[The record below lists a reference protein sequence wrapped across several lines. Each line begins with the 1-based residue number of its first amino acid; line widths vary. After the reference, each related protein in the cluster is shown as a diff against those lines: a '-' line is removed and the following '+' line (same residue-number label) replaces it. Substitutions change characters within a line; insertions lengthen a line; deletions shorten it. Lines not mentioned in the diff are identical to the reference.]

1 MSTVQPQGEAIR
13 RAVKWISEERQSGSS
28 TKDSRL
34 VEQAAVKY
42 NLSPQEVEF
51 LSKFVK
57 EEL

>member
-13 RAVKWISEERQSGSS
+13 KAIKWISEERQSGSR
-28 TKDSRL
+28 TNNSRL
-34 VEQAAVKY
+34 VEQASVEF